1 MTWPIRFNTNRSIRI
16 CALGLLVL
24 ARSVAGGET
33 KMEHDAN
40 MKIPPL
46 NTFSIVAFDPES
58 GDLGI
63 AVASRVLGVGSIVP
77 WAKADVGAIAT
88 QSQANTAYGPDGL
101 ALLQSGNDAAETL
114 HLLTQADAGRDDRQ
128 VGIVDAKGNAAG
140 FTGPKCIEWT
150 GDLQGDHYTVQGNL
164 LAGEA
169 VLKQMATEFEQARQ
183 QKDSELADWLMAA
196 LAAGEGAG
204 GDKRGKQSASLLVVR
219 KGAGYLGN
227 DRYIDLRVEDH
238 AEPVTELARLLK
250 LHKEVFEWPHTHKP
264 QRESEPAADRKS
276 SATAEASPKS
286 KSYPVPTPGDFI
298 VHDFHFSS
306 GASLP
311 ELRMHYLTLG
321 RPQRD
326 ATGVVRNAVL
336 ILHGTTGS
344 SDQFLRPEFATEL
357 FGPDQPLDTSRFFI
371 IIPDNVGHGKSSK
384 PSDGLRAKFPQYGY
398 RDMIEAQHRLLT
410 EGLGVNHARLILGTS
425 MGGMHCWLWGQMHPE
440 FMDALVPLAS
450 LPGQISGR
458 NRVWRRIVI
467 DAIRNDLTWHNG
479 DYTSQPTGLRTAIE
493 TLYFMSS
500 NPVLRLQEGPTLR
513 KADDAL
519 DRYVTEALKIDDAND
534 VLYAVEA
541 SRDYDPAPGLEQIK
555 APLLA
560 INFADDL
567 INPPELGVL
576 EREIGRVPHGRAIVI
591 PRGDKS
597 VGHGTH
603 TAAAVWKDH
612 LVDLLKQT
620 EPPQ

>member
-1 MTWPIRFNTNRSIRI
+1 MRNLSPSWPGCSSCTRRYSSGLTPTSRS
-16 CALGLLVL
+16 
-24 ARSVAGGET
+24 AR
-33 KMEHDAN
+33 AN
-40 MKIPPL
+40 QPP
-46 NTFSIVAFDPES
+46 TRS
-58 GDLGI
+58 
-63 AVASRVLGVGSIVP
+63 
-77 WAKADVGAIAT
+77 
-88 QSQANTAYGPDGL
+88 
-101 ALLQSGNDAAETL
+101 LQ
-114 HLLTQADAGRDDRQ
+114 
-128 VGIVDAKGNAAG
+128 
-140 FTGPKCIEWT
+140 
-150 GDLQGDHYTVQGNL
+150 
-164 LAGEA
+164 
-169 VLKQMATEFEQARQ
+169 
-183 QKDSELADWLMAA
+183 
-196 LAAGEGAG
+196 
-204 GDKRGKQSASLLVVR
+204 
-219 KGAGYLGN
+219 
-227 DRYIDLRVEDH
+227 
-238 AEPVTELARLLK
+238 RLLK
-250 LHKEVFEWPHTHKP
+250 RHPSSKNY
-264 QRESEPAADRKS
+264 PAP
-276 SATAEASPKS
+276 TA
-286 KSYPVPTPGDFI
+286 GDFI

-306 GASLP
+306 GESLP

-321 RPQRD
+321 KPQRD
-326 ATGVVRNAVL
+326 EKGVVRNAVL

-357 FGPDQPLDTSRFFI
+357 FGPGQPLDANRFFI

-384 PSDGLRAKFPQYGY
+384 PSDGLHAKFPQYGY

-425 MGGMHCWLWGQMHPE
+425 MGGMHCWLWGQMHPD

-467 DAIRNDLTWHNG
+467 DAIRTDPTWQGGN
-479 DYTSQPTGLRTAIE
+479 YTSQPTGLRTAIE

-519 DRYVTEALKIDDAND
+519 DRYVTEALKVDDAND

-541 SRDYDPAPGLEQIK
+541 SHDYDPAPGLDKIK

-591 PRGDKS
+591 PRGEKS

-603 TAAAVWKDH
+603 TTAAVWKDH
-612 LVDLLKQT
+612 LVEFLKQT